1 MVDKP
6 YGNLIGVRPGK
17 LVDQLLEYGLP
28 PREIIHRLELERKV
42 RRDRAELL
50 TRVSLNQQDITAPLR
65 GRGDLAALY
74 IAVPFCPSRCSYC
87 SFASH
92 SLSQYSEREREAYF
106 TGLLSE
112 IEFLQ
117 QQALRL
123 GIKFTSV
130 YVGGGTPTTLSA
142 PQLSRLSFAIGRL
155 PWWEGKREVTLE
167 GGRPDTI
174 TADKLA
180 PFAPQARLCINPQTM
195 HDQTLAAIGRSHSAA
210 HVADSFAVARSLGF
224 GDINADL
231 IVGLPGE
238 GSSHV
243 AQSLGA
249 LLKLSPEGVTV
260 HMFSPKRASAYSRD
274 GGWVPM
280 DAAEALQASNIA
292 HAMLTAA
299 GMEPYYLYRQRGIL
313 GGLENIGFAL
323 PGHHSLYNIQVI
335 NEQRL
340 ILGAGAGASSKFV
353 TANEPWDHQ
362 ANPKDARVYLRRL
375 PELLQIKAS
384 LLDKWRNEQ

>member
-50 TRVSLNQQDITAPLR
+50 TRVSVNQRSITAPLR

-92 SLSQYSEREREAYF
+92 SLSQYAESEREAYF

-142 PQLSRLSFAIGRL
+142 PQLSRLSFTIGQL

-167 GGRPDTI
+167 AGRPDTI

-231 IVGLPGE
+231 IVGLLGE
-238 GSSHV
+238 GSSQV

>member
-6 YGNLIGVRPGK
+6 YGSLVGVRPGK

-28 PREIIHRLELERKV
+28 PQEIIHRLELERKM

-50 TRVSLNQQDITAPLR
+50 VRVALNQRRLTEPLS
-65 GRGDLAALY
+65 GRRDVASLY
-74 IAVPFCPSRCSYC
+74 IGVPFCPSRCAYC

-92 SLSQYSEREREAYF
+92 SLSQYREREREEYF

-112 IEFLQ
+112 IDFLR
-117 QQALRL
+117 QQALQHR
-123 GIKFTSV
+123 ITFASV

-142 PQLSRLSFAIGRL
+142 PQLSQLSWVIGQL
-155 PWWEGKREVTLE
+155 PWWEGRREVTFE
-167 GGRPDTI
+167 AGRPDTI

-180 PFAPQARLCINPQTM
+180 PFAPHSRLCINPQSM
-195 HDQTLAAIGRSHSAA
+195 HDATLAAIGRAHS
-210 HVADSFAVARSLGF
+210 VAQVAESFSLARSLGF

-238 GSSHV
+238 GVSHV
-243 AQSLGA
+243 TESLQA
-249 LLKLSPEGVTV
+249 LLELRPEGVTL
-260 HMFSPKRASAYSRD
+260 HMFSPKRASAYSKE

-280 DAAEALQASNIA
+280 GAVEALSASNIA

-340 ILGAGAGASSKFV
+340 VLGAGAGASSKFV
-353 TANEPWDHQ
+353 TAAEPWDHH

-375 PELLQIKAS
+375 PELLLTKQS